1 MVYADLLIIGQSNLT
16 KHLASLVI
24 MDGYSRFI
32 NIKLLTSKDSKII
45 NNHMQEYV
53 LWAERQASQHSGN
66 LSYSVQKVISDKG
79 GEFCNDA
86 IEAWYASKGIVH
98 VKVGPKSSQ
107 LNLCY

>member
-1 MVYADLLIIGQSNLT
+1 MLIPGQYNST
-16 KHLASLVI
+16 KHVAVLVI

-45 NNHMQEYV
+45 NNYMQEYV
-53 LWAERQASQHSGN
+53 LWAKRQASQHSEN
-66 LSYSVQKVISDKG
+66 LSYSVQKVIGDKG

-86 IEAWYASKGIVH
+86 IEAWYTSKGIVH
-98 VKVGPKSSQ
+98 VKVGPKGSQ